1 MKIRE
6 QKELVMLKMA
16 LVILIVLVAVDA
28 AEAGKKPSCSD
39 LNREWRADYI
49 EDFGLDVDEGGTM
62 QRRFDCPSPESR
74 LAYALWDL
82 RHTKF
87 ESDALY
93 KSPGSENWFYLYA
106 RNHISRMVFVHV
118 PGCVFTSNANFEVR
132 ILTDCQNVD
141 VGKPGSIGPHTII
154 HEARHAEMK
163 RNNDQSILSTH
174 EVCNQGD
181 FADNPNKHCDRYFTE
196 DLQEGG
202 SYSYTI
208 KFTAWLTYRSDYDT
222 LSKKYMKKLL
232 VYRADNNF
240 NTPLTKA
247 QRDKWIR
254 ERARAGF

>member
-16 LVILIVLVAVDA
+16 LVILIVLGAVDV

-39 LNREWRADYI
+39 LNREWRTDYI
-49 EDFGLDVDEGGTM
+49 EDFGLDAGEGGTM
-62 QRRFDCPSPESR
+62 QQRFDCPSPESR

-87 ESDALY
+87 EIDALY
-93 KSPGSENWFYLYA
+93 ESPGSENWFYLYA
-106 RNHISRMVFVHV
+106 RNHINRMVFVHV
-118 PGCVFTSNANFEVR
+118 PGCIFTSNANSEVR
-132 ILTDCQNVD
+132 ILTGCQNAD
-141 VGKPGSIGPHTII
+141 VGKPWSIGPHTII

-163 RNNDQSILSTH
+163 RNKDQTVLSTH
-174 EVCNQGD
+174 EACNQGD
-181 FADNPNKHCDRYFTE
+181 FADSPNKHCDRYFTE
-196 DLQEGG
+196 DLHEAG

-208 KFTAWLTYRSDYDT
+208 KYTAWLTYRSDFDT
-222 LSKKYMKKLL
+222 LSKKYLKRLL

-240 NTPLTKA
+240 NTPLTKS